1 MEVQKFRDSR
11 DAELEAFKKQYN
23 FLKTSYLS
31 TLSSAI
37 READPASQQELV
49 QQVLQLNSTMTDE
62 LRTIL
67 SKLNQGP
74 TGFDPKELND
84 LTKELI
90 QYQKEYA
97 EIEKSQDRVNT
108 LKKIRETTAD
118 KVNSMNTM
126 YTVYVIVLSALAI
139 VVAVLIMKTEWAR
152 KVATAVTALPT
163 Q

>member
-11 DAELEAFKKQYN
+11 DAELEAFKKQYT

-37 READPASQQELV
+37 RESDPAAQQELV
-49 QQVLQLNSTMTDE
+49 QQVLQLNSTMTEE

-67 SKLNQGP
+67 SKLNQG

-90 QYQKEYA
+90 EYQKEYA

-108 LKKIRETTAD
+108 LKKIRQTTSD

-126 YTVYVIVLSALAI
+126 YTVYVIILSALAI

-152 KVATAVTALPT
+152 SVATAVTTLPM